1 MTEAAA
7 PTQLLRPPPAGSDSV
22 DLDSPTQALET
33 QVPRSA
39 DKSKRVQ
46 NLPRGMRVAGRYR
59 ILKKVAEGGLG
70 VVYKATDRRRGLPV
84 AIKIPKPHPRIEQTT
99 ALDQE
104 YKRLQWL
111 KHDHIVRAIG
121 LPSFNGIGC
130 LVMEWLDGETVAA
143 KIKRKEELGADQ
155 VRAIIVDLADALAY
169 AHDRGVVHG
178 DLKPANVQLTRKGAK
193 LMDFGGLQFSENGE
207 RSVLATREYASP
219 QVLQG
224 APPTPADDV
233 YSLGVLAYRML
244 THRLPFGSH
253 DAAQAFELEAEA
265 AVHDLDPELR
275 DIVMKCLALDP
286 EERFEDALDLLAAM
300 APPKSVAIMAERRHV
315 VTTRQ
320 RSWAWGIAASLL
332 AALGL
337 AFGMQFAPEALNF
350 FEEAAAKVVQEE
362 KTSAAPQTTPSVV
375 LEEATAK
382 PIILAVAEVQAE
394 EAQTP
399 SVIETADELLA
410 ATETNTTPP
419 PIVEKRPKPVVEQKQ
434 ELVKEV
440 PAVVEPVP
448 VERKEIVLQETETDL
463 APKARPLSYWLAEKR
478 DQRPVGLKSVT
489 QEQDAAPL
497 FPPKHGLYEGYVL
510 VDFVIAP
517 TGRPVGTRVR
527 SSNLPAAYT
536 QEALAAV
543 TQWRFARRDT
553 GTYVV
558 AEVKFDPTAASANPE
573 RRI

>member
-7 PTQLLRPPPAGSDSV
+7 DTQQLRPPPAGSDSV
-22 DLDSPTQALET
+22 DLDSPTQALEPI
-33 QVPRSA
+33 VA
-39 DKSKRVQ
+39 KRVQ
-46 NLPRGMRVAGRYR
+46 DLPKGMRVAGRYR

-70 VVYKATDRRRGLPV
+70 VVYKALDKRRARPV

-111 KHDHIVRAIG
+111 KHDHIVKAIG
-121 LPSFNGIGC
+121 LPSHNGIGC

-143 KIKRKEELGADQ
+143 KIKRKEELSAER
-155 VRAIIVDLADALAY
+155 VHKIIGELADALAY

-178 DLKPANVQLTRKGAK
+178 DLKPANVQLTKKGAK
-193 LMDFGGLQFSENGE
+193 LLDFGGLQFSDNGE

-219 QVLQG
+219 QVLNG
-224 APPTPADDV
+224 ASPKPADDV

-275 DIVMKCLALDP
+275 DIVMKCLALDD
-286 EERFEDALDLLAAM
+286 EERFQNAVDLLAAM
-300 APPKSVAIMAERRHV
+300 APAKPSPIVAERRV
-315 VTTRQ
+315 APPARQ
-320 RSWAWGIAASLL
+320 RRWTWGIAASLL
-332 AALGL
+332 AALGVAAGVQL
-337 AFGMQFAPEALNF
+337 APQAVNLF
-350 FEEAAAKVVQEE
+350 EAAVAKVAQDDKIGAVTQGNN
-362 KTSAAPQTTPSVV
+362 ASVA
-375 LEEATAK
+375 EDEIAK
-382 PIILAVAEVQAE
+382 PIVLAVADVPAQEKSLTAE
-394 EAQTP
+394 PETELAAIVEP
-399 SVIETADELLA
+399 SVFEREPVTTTQPEPPKAQAPSVETPA
-410 ATETNTTPP
+410 AEPALVETD
-419 PIVEKRPKPVVEQKQ
+419 VAPKP
-434 ELVKEV
+434 
-440 PAVVEPVP
+440 
-448 VERKEIVLQETETDL
+448 
-463 APKARPLSYWLAEKR
+463 RPMSYWLAEKR

-489 QEQDAAPL
+489 QERGAAPA

-527 SSNLPAAYT
+527 STNLPSAYT
-536 QEALAAV
+536 QEALVAV

-553 GTYVV
+553 GSYVV
-558 AEVKFDPTAASANPE
+558 AEVRFDPDDAPARE
-573 RRI
+573 RI